1 MVPPPASPLEQ
12 LSRAAVRSYNRGMAS
27 WRCPHCGSPQ
37 LETARCWVCR
47 RSTTS
52 CASCRHFRKS
62 VAGRLGYC
70 ALDKRRS
77 PLSGEEER
85 ACWER
90 TPAETARMDG
100 AAPSNAAESVVGAG
114 QGLWGSAAAAES
126 GPDREARG
134 HGMWTEADS
143 IRSADDPRH
152 QHGGSI
158 RARPWGPVPGLRE
171 PTGWRRGVRAVTRKG

>member
-1 MVPPPASPLEQ
+1 
-12 LSRAAVRSYNRGMAS
+12 MAS

-52 CASCRHFRKS
+52 CASCRHFRIS

-70 ALDKRRS
+70 AQDKRRT
-77 PLSGEEER
+77 PLTGEEER

-90 TPAETARMDG
+90 TSVEAELTQDDE
-100 AAPSNAAESVVGAG
+100 AAEEIVAASTGERS
-114 QGLWGSAAAAES
+114 LWGAPTSADAQ
-126 GPDREARG
+126 PDREAPG
-134 HGMWTEADS
+134 HGMWTESDS
-143 IRSADDPRH
+143 IREPHAPLH

-158 RARPWGPVPGLRE
+158 RSRPWGPVPGLRE
-171 PTGWRRGVRAVTRKG
+171 ENGWRRGIRAVTRKG